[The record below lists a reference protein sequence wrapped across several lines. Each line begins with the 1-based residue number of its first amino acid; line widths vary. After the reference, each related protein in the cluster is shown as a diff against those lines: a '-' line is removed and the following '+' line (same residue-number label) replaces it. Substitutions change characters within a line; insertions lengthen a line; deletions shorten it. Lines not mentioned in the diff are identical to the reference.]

1 MSTEA
6 LLRVEGV
13 SRYYG
18 DLCAVRHLDL
28 VVNRGEVVG
37 LLGVNGAGKTTAL
50 QMLAGNLAPSSGRIE
65 IAGHDLARVPR
76 RAKQALGYL
85 PDQPPLYRD
94 MTVAEYLQFAARLHG
109 IARARVRASVAQAM
123 ARCELADV
131 AQRLIGN
138 LSKGFRQRV
147 GIAQAIVHEPSL
159 VILDEPTVGL
169 DVVQMQAIRRL
180 VRELAAQHGV
190 ILSTHMLAEV
200 EAVCDRVEILHA
212 GRVVYRH
219 KLTPH
224 RAEPSC
230 SHVRAR
236 LLAPPAIEQIV
247 ALAEGITAEYR
258 MPGELHAQV
267 ANYESFA
274 ERLTAAAVR
283 EGWRLVEIT
292 AVQRSLEH
300 VFLAAIR
307 DDVLGERPAA

>member
-1 MSTEA
+1 MSTQA
-6 LLRVEGV
+6 LLHVEGV

-18 DLCAVRHLDL
+18 DRCAVRHLDL
-28 VVNRGEVVG
+28 AVARGEVVG

-50 QMLAGNLAPSSGRIE
+50 QMLSGNLAPSSGRIV
-65 IAGHDLARVPR
+65 IGGHDLARVPC

-94 MTVAEYLQFAARLHG
+94 MSVVEYLQYAARLHG
-109 IARARVRASVAQAM
+109 MSGRDARQAVARVM
-123 ARCELADV
+123 ARCELTEV

-147 GIAQAIVHEPSL
+147 GIAQAVVHEPVL

-180 VRELAAQHGV
+180 VRELATQHGV

-212 GRVVYRH
+212 GQVVYRH
-219 KLTPH
+219 TLAEGRSVGSTLLA
-224 RAEPSC
+224 RAQ
-230 SHVRAR
+230 
-236 LLAPPAIEQIV
+236 LLAPPAIERLR
-247 ALAEGITAEYR
+247 ALLGVIEADYSA
-258 MPGELHAQV
+258 PGWLQAQV
-267 ANYESFA
+267 SDYGLFA
-274 ERLTAAAVR
+274 EALTRAAVS
-283 EGWRLVEIT
+283 EGWRLVEV
-292 AVQRSLEH
+292 APLQRSLEQ

-307 DDVLGERPAA
+307 DDAPAAVRTP

>member
-18 DLCAVRHLDL
+18 DFCAVRHLDL
-28 VVNRGEVVG
+28 AVSRGEVVG
-37 LLGVNGAGKTTAL
+37 LLGVNGAGKTTVL
-50 QMLAGNLAPSSGRIE
+50 QMLSGNLAPSSGRIE
-65 IAGHDLARVPR
+65 IAGHDLARAPR

-94 MTVAEYLQFAARLHG
+94 MTVTEFLRYVARLHG
-109 IARARVRASVAQAM
+109 VARGRVDSSVAQVIS
-123 ARCELADV
+123 RCGLSDV
-131 AQRLIGN
+131 APRLIGN

-147 GIAQAIVHEPSL
+147 GIAQAIVHDPPL

-212 GRVVYRH
+212 GQVVYRH
-219 KLTPH
+219 ALSQSS
-224 RAEPSC
+224 AQAAGSLA
-230 SHVRAR
+230 RAR
-236 LLAPPAIEQIV
+236 LLTPPAIDRILTLLGVIE
-247 ALAEGITAEYR
+247 AHYTA
-258 MPGELHAQV
+258 PGWLQV
-267 ANYESFA
+267 QVSHYEPFA
-274 ERLTAAAVR
+274 EALTAAATR
-283 EGWRLVEIT
+283 EGWRLVEI
-292 AVQRSLEH
+292 APLQRSLEQ
-300 VFLAAIR
+300 VFLTAIR
-307 DDVLGERPAA
+307 DDVAAEDRTA

>member
-6 LLRVEGV
+6 LLRAEGV

-18 DLCAVRHLDL
+18 DLCAVRQLDL

-65 IAGHDLARVPR
+65 IAGHDLE
-76 RAKQALGYL
+76 RAPLGAKRALGYL

-94 MTVAEYLQFAARLHG
+94 MTVAEYLKFAARLHG
-109 IARARVRASVAQAM
+109 VSRAHVRASVAQTM
-123 ARCELADV
+123 ARCELTDV
-131 AQRLIGN
+131 AHRLIGN

-190 ILSTHMLAEV
+190 VLSTHMLAEV
-200 EAVCDRVEILHA
+200 AAVCDRVDILHA
-212 GRVVYRH
+212 GRIVYRH
-219 KLTPH
+219 TLTQSSTAP
-224 RAEPSC
+224 AD

-236 LLAPPAIEQIV
+236 LLAPPAIDHIS
-247 ALAEGITAEYR
+247 ALAQGITARYTAS
-258 MPGELHAQV
+258 GELHAQV
-267 ANYESFA
+267 PNYASFA
-274 ERLTAAAVR
+274 EQLTAAAVR

-292 AVQRSLEH
+292 PVQRSLEQ

-307 DDVLGERPAA
+307 DDVPGEEPAA

>member
-6 LLRVEGV
+6 LLRAEGV

-18 DLCAVRHLDL
+18 DRCAVRHLEL
-28 VVNRGEVVG
+28 SVARGEVVG
-37 LLGVNGAGKTTAL
+37 VLGVNGAGKTTAL
-50 QMLAGNLAPSSGRIE
+50 QMLSGNLAPSSGRIV
-65 IAGHDLARVPR
+65 IAGYDLAQSPR

-94 MTVAEYLQFAARLHG
+94 MTVAEYLRYAAGLHG
-109 IARARVRASVAQAM
+109 VPRADARRAVARVM
-123 ARCELADV
+123 ARCELTDV

-147 GIAQAIVHEPSL
+147 GIAQALVHEPSL

-180 VRELAAQHGV
+180 VRELAGQHGV

-212 GRVVYRH
+212 GQVVYRH
-219 KLTPH
+219 TLAGH
-224 RAEPSC
+224 SAAISVRQARAQ
-230 SHVRAR
+230 
-236 LLAPPAIEQIV
+236 LLAPPAIERLRTLPGVVDAQY
-247 ALAEGITAEYR
+247 LA
-258 MPGELHAQV
+258 PGCLQAQV
-267 ANYESFA
+267 ADYEPFA
-274 ERLTAAAVR
+274 EALTSAAVN
-283 EGWRLVEIT
+283 EGWRLVEV
-292 AVQRSLEH
+292 APVQRSLEQ

-307 DDVLGERPAA
+307 DDAPAEGRAS